1 MRTISAEQSIA
12 IIPDGASLMIGGFM
26 GVGTPERLID
36 ELVRRKPRNLTVIAN
51 DTASPGRGIGKLVEA
66 RLLRKAIVSHI
77 GLNPETQRQ
86 MMAGE
91 LEVEL
96 VPQGTLIERIRA
108 GGHGLGG
115 ILTQTGIGTPVETG
129 KQRIDLD
136 GESYLLETA
145 LRADFALV
153 QAFLADYLGNLSYAL
168 TARNFNPVIAMAADT
183 VIVSADNIVPV
194 GVLSPDHI
202 VTPAPLVD
210 SSLQID
216 EGSNGAADRHRASDR
231 TGAVTGH
238 AGESGHRD
246 SNAGRKLRAGG
257 NACVLPVRERADRH
271 RLAARGR
278 HGASDAD

>member
-1 MRTISAEQSIA
+1 MQTLALDRSVALIS
-12 IIPDGASLMIGGFM
+12 DGASLMIGGFM
-26 GVGTPERLID
+26 AVGTPERVID
-36 ELVRRKPRNLTVIAN
+36 EIVRQNKRDLTVIAN
-51 DTASPGRGIGKLVEA
+51 DTAAPGRGIGKLVDA
-66 RLLRKAIVSHI
+66 KIVRKAIVSHI

-86 MMAGE
+86 MMAGA

-115 ILTQTGIGTPVETG
+115 ILTQTGIGTSAENG
-129 KQRIDLD
+129 KQRIDAN
-136 GESYLLETA
+136 GKSYLLEVA

-194 GVLSPDHI
+194 GVMSPDHV

-210 SSLQID
+210 YLVANS
-216 EGSNGAADRHRASDR
+216 
-231 TGAVTGH
+231 
-238 AGESGHRD
+238 
-246 SNAGRKLRAGG
+246 
-257 NACVLPVRERADRH
+257 
-271 RLAARGR
+271 
-278 HGASDAD
+278 